1 MNFTDFDKMILK
13 FIWRNKCLRITKT
26 VLKRKKAIERCVQLD
41 VKTDQEA
48 KIKIVTKQHGT
59 RPVDYSHT
67 WLKFWAFRSGMWE
80 TQNFTPVCGNSTRDK
95 GQHFKLVGNEDELHQ
110 HFGKIQRY
118 RSSPGHEREPEMV
131 SPYPRCLGEPTFILV
146 LVVGWLTYT
155 QIAFSFTPLVL
166 DYTFGAN
173 AMINNIHSIVPGIIL
188 KITPD

>member
-67 WLKFWAFRSGMWE
+67 
-80 TQNFTPVCGNSTRDK
+80 
-95 GQHFKLVGNEDELHQ
+95 
-110 HFGKIQRY
+110 
-118 RSSPGHEREPEMV
+118 
-131 SPYPRCLGEPTFILV
+131 
-146 LVVGWLTYT
+146 
-155 QIAFSFTPLVL
+155 
-166 DYTFGAN
+166 
-173 AMINNIHSIVPGIIL
+173 
-188 KITPD
+188 